1 MEPIKKI
8 LCPVDFSDS
17 SEAALDVALGLA
29 SKLGSELELLHVIQP
44 PIYVGWEDSPAGL
57 AATAEMLE
65 VSRDRSKQ
73 QLDLL
78 AANFQSRGVP
88 IRTTLQEGSPHHEIA
103 ERSKAVDLV
112 VMGTHGRTGLPHLLL
127 GSVAERVVRTAV
139 CPVMTVPV
147 HKPGK

>member
-1 MEPIKKI
+1 MQPIKTI

-17 SEAALDVALGLA
+17 SEAALDVALALA
-29 SKLGSELELLHVIQP
+29 AKLGGSLELVHVIQP

-65 VSRDRSKQ
+65 VSRDRTKQ
-73 QLDLL
+73 QLETL
-78 AANFQSRGVP
+78 ASKYGNRGVP
-88 IRTTLQEGSPHHEIA
+88 LKTTLQEGAPHHEIT
-103 ERSKAVDLV
+103 ERSKTVDLI

-127 GSVAERVVRTAV
+127 GSVAERVVRTAM

-147 HKPGK
+147 HKPAK

>member
-1 MEPIKKI
+1 MEPIKTI

-17 SEAALDVALGLA
+17 SEAALEVALGLA
-29 SKLGSELELLHVIQP
+29 ARLGSEIELVHVIQP

-65 VSRDRSKQ
+65 VSRDRTKQ
-73 QLDLL
+73 QLDVLVTKFGSRGIKL
-78 AANFQSRGVP
+78 AATILEGV
-88 IRTTLQEGSPHHEIA
+88 PHHEIA

-127 GSVAERVVRTAV
+127 GSVAERVVRMAV

-147 HKPGK
+147 HKPAK